1 MNPLSA
7 FYGAIIQ
14 VRNRRFES
22 GALTIRR
29 LEGPVISIGNLS
41 VGGSGK
47 TPFLITLG
55 ELLKQRG
62 VEFDVLSRGYGR
74 ATTGVALV
82 DPAGCASEFGD
93 EPLLIARKL
102 SVPVIVGEDRYAAG
116 RFAEQKLGPRVHL
129 LDDGFQHRRLARDFD
144 IVMVTPQDTADTLLP
159 VGRLREPLSSLM
171 RANAV
176 VLTNNAPCDGLLL
189 APYLVWRVRRD
200 VVIPAELNRSCF
212 AFCGIAR
219 PANFFEQLRT
229 AGVALAGTRSFS
241 DHHAYTESDVRK
253 LLELRKR
260 SGAAAFVTTEKDAI
274 NLQAHA
280 AELAPL
286 HIVPVRM
293 QLQNAESAISAMLA
307 RIEARRQA
315 AHETI

>member
-7 FYGAIIQ
+7 IYGAIVK

-22 GALTIRR
+22 GALKINR
-29 LEGPVISIGNLS
+29 LQGPVISIGNLS

-47 TPFLITLG
+47 TPFLIALG
-55 ELLKQRG
+55 ELLKQHG
-62 VEFDVLSRGYGR
+62 VEFDVLTRGYGR
-74 ATTGVALV
+74 ATTGVSLV
-82 DPAGCASEFGD
+82 DPTGSPREFGD

-102 SVPVIVGEDRYAAG
+102 NVPVIVGEDRYSAG
-116 RFAEQKLGPRVHL
+116 QFAEQKLGPQMHL

-144 IVMVTPQDTADTLLP
+144 IVMVNPQDTNDTLLP

-171 RANAV
+171 RADAV
-176 VLTNNAPCDGLLL
+176 VLTNDAPCDGLLL

-200 VVIPAELNRSCF
+200 VVVPAELSGPCF

-219 PANFFEQLRT
+219 AANFFDQLRT
-229 AGVALAGTRSFS
+229 AGVNLAGRRSFS

-260 SGAAAFVTTEKDAI
+260 SGAEGFITTEKDAI
-274 NLQAHA
+274 NLQSHA
-280 AELAPL
+280 AELTPL
-286 HIVPVRM
+286 HVVPVRM
-293 QLQNAESAISAMLA
+293 ELQNAESAMSAMLA
-307 RIEARRQA
+307 RIAVLNRGSA
-315 AHETI
+315 